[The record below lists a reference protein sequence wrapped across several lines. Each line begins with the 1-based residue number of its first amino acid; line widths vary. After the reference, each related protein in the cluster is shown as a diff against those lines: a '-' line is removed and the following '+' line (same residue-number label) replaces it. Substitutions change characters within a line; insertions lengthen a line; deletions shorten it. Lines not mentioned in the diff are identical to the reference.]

1 MAGAVDRDRAEPG
14 RGAGGAHA
22 RSALVFRAG
31 QTPPGVVD
39 REPTASS
46 LPCGGRSASP
56 GNTGDCDPRAR
67 RHRARFSAVALI
79 GRCAARAVSSRLSID
94 ARCEVRRKGG
104 ERGVTGAGV
113 SLGADAMARGGGERR
128 SAHAGDDR
136 YPPSIAAGSDPP
148 RAARGIP
155 GTAERRT
162 FRPPRAGPP
171 QRESGSTPR
180 RSRSSSRPWRTTA
193 ATCVSFSRPTAVSG
207 KEQARHVRW
216 AGGAGAPARSA
227 GRSRVSG

>member
-113 SLGADAMARGGGERR
+113 SHGADAMARG
-128 SAHAGDDR
+128 
-136 YPPSIAAGSDPP
+136 
-148 RAARGIP
+148 
-155 GTAERRT
+155 
-162 FRPPRAGPP
+162 
-171 QRESGSTPR
+171 
-180 RSRSSSRPWRTTA
+180 
-193 ATCVSFSRPTAVSG
+193 AVSG
-207 KEQARHVRW
+207 VQLMPETIGTRQASLREATRHALREGYRGRRRVEHFVHREPVHRSEKVARLRVARDRVRVP
-216 AGGAGAPARSA
+216 GGRRRQPACRSPGRPRFP
-227 GRSRVSG
+227 GRSRLGTCGGQAEQEALLDRLGDHE